1 MKREGK
7 SENREPTRVPGEGG
21 IELESTAGNIQL
33 TPVSAATLLQNQGP
47 EEGSPSPGKKE
58 KKRPRRPPTYRP
70 GTLAPASGVYNV
82 LDEAGEYLE
91 VQITSHAGKPL
102 PPPPE
107 GKGPWRYEL
116 AYKAIH
122 LMPTDEPI
130 PYPPEIHRS
139 SETVPVSGL
148 YNVVD
153 AQGRYLFHQRA
164 LIERSDRFPQLEDP
178 LAEGYTLA
186 FPAKHLAH
194 GPDRE

>member
-1 MKREGK
+1 MKREDK
-7 SENREPTRVPGEGG
+7 PKNREPTRVPGEGG

-33 TPVSAATLLQNQGP
+33 TPANVASLWKSQSP
-47 EEGSPSPGKKE
+47 EEGPPSPRKK
-58 KKRPRRPPTYRP
+58 KPHRAPTYGP
-70 GTLAPASGVYNV
+70 GTPAPASGVYNV
-82 LDEAGEYLE
+82 VDEAGKYLE

-107 GKGPWRYEL
+107 GKEPCKYEL

-122 LMPTDEPI
+122 LTPTDEPI

-139 SETVPVSGL
+139 GETVPVSGL

-164 LIERSDRFPQLEDP
+164 LVEETDKFPPLEDP
-178 LAEGYTLA
+178 LAEGYALA

-194 GPDRE
+194 GPERH

>member
-1 MKREGK
+1 MRREDRSK
-7 SENREPTRVPGEGG
+7 EREPTRVPGEGG

-33 TPVSAATLLQNQGP
+33 TPVNVASLLQKQSPGEGP
-47 EEGSPSPGKKE
+47 PSPGKKG
-58 KKRPRRPPTYRP
+58 PRGVPAYRP
-70 GTLAPASGVYNV
+70 GTPAPASGVYNV
-82 LDEAGEYLE
+82 LDEAGNYLE
-91 VQITSHAGKPL
+91 VQITSHEGKPL

-107 GKGPWRYEL
+107 GKGPWQYEL

-122 LMPTDEPI
+122 LTPTDEPI

-139 SETVPVSGL
+139 GEAVPVSGL

-164 LIERSDRFPQLEDP
+164 LVERTDKFPPLEDP

-194 GPDRE
+194 GPDRR